1 MSEASPFRRRTVA
14 ILVAVGLVA
23 MLGFLLTATY
33 GDRFDKPRGNIP
45 SPTSRYA
52 TGFHALFKL
61 IDQSGGD
68 PRLSPGIYD
77 RGEGLLIL
85 LPNLRTQP
93 GELREAMGL
102 HEGPKLVILP
112 KWLASPQKLRRDREE
127 RYGEVPPAKIRELV
141 GVLTRVDPHQEE
153 AGTVLR
159 YPSGLALKP
168 FRTSEAIQ
176 AIAGDELV
184 ALIEAPDGA
193 AVLAEVKGTNT
204 YVLADPDLLNNF
216 GLASRQNAQAAVALL
231 AALDPDHTG
240 EVAFDTMLPYGAGG
254 RNMGQLLFEPPFAGV
269 TIALL
274 AAALLAGIA
283 TFSRFGPPRREPR
296 ALAFGKRAL
305 IENIVSLA
313 RRAGRTREGGGAF
326 ADAIRDWA
334 ARRLALP
341 RTVQG
346 EALDAQLDTLRTT
359 LPYSAIA
366 QQLREANSEADLL
379 QAAQQLDDWRKEVK
393 A

>member
-1 MSEASPFRRRTVA
+1 
-14 ILVAVGLVA
+14 
-23 MLGFLLTATY
+23 
-33 GDRFDKPRGNIP
+33 
-45 SPTSRYA
+45 
-52 TGFHALFKL
+52 
-61 IDQSGGD
+61 
-68 PRLSPGIYD
+68 
-77 RGEGLLIL
+77 
-85 LPNLRTQP
+85 
-93 GELREAMGL
+93 
-102 HEGPKLVILP
+102 
-112 KWLASPQKLRRDREE
+112 
-127 RYGEVPPAKIRELV
+127 
-141 GVLTRVDPHQEE
+141 
-153 AGTVLR
+153 
-159 YPSGLALKP
+159 
-168 FRTSEAIQ
+168 
-176 AIAGDELV
+176 
-184 ALIEAPDGA
+184 
-193 AVLAEVKGTNT
+193 
-204 YVLADPDLLNNF
+204 
-216 GLASRQNAQAAVALL
+216 
-231 AALDPDHTG
+231 
-240 EVAFDTMLPYGAGG
+240 
-254 RNMGQLLFEPPFAGV
+254 V